1 MKARNDLDCIA
12 HGRKL
17 FILFINSFVEP
28 SSEKNY
34 SEDEQK
40 QEKAVVQKKFFPKD
54 SLEALTNRQKNIQ
67 RRENFLKHNRSK
79 TNSNYKPRQL

>member
-1 MKARNDLDCIA
+1 M
-12 HGRKL
+12 
-17 FILFINSFVEP
+17 EP

-40 QEKAVVQKKFFPKD
+40 QENAVVQKKSFPKD
-54 SLEALTNRQKNIQ
+54 SPEAFTNRQKNIQ
-67 RRENFLKHNRSK
+67 RSEDFWKHNRSK

>member
-40 QEKAVVQKKFFPKD
+40 QQKAVVQKKFFPKD
-54 SLEALTNRQKNIQ
+54 SLEALTNRQKKYPTQ
-67 RRENFLKHNRSK
+67 GKLFK
-79 TNSNYKPRQL
+79 TQQIKNKFKL